1 MVLKQNILS
10 FVDGIVSEFHPKRII
25 LFGSYAN
32 GEATQFS
39 DVDLLIE
46 MKRKPA
52 NGLETV
58 GHIIE
63 KLKPSFPVD
72 LIVHST
78 QQIKSRLRQGD
89 FFLRDI
95 VSKGEKLYECTR

>member
-1 MVLKQNILS
+1 MVLKQNIMS
-10 FVDGIVSEFHPKRII
+10 FVDGIVSEFHPRRII

-32 GEATQFS
+32 GEANQFS

-46 MKRKPA
+46 MKKEPL

-58 GHIIE
+58 GLIIG

-78 QQIKSRLRQGD
+78 RQVKSRLRQGD
-89 FFLRDI
+89 FFLRNI
-95 VSKGEKLYECTR
+95 VTKGEKLYECTR